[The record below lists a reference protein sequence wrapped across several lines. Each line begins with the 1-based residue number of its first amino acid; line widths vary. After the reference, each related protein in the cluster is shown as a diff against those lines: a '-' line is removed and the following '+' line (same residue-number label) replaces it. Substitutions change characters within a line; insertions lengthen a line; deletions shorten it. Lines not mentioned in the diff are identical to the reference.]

1 MITKNT
7 KTNTIDLICLSHLRW
22 GFVFQRPQHLMSR
35 FAKNRRVYFVEEP
48 IFEDR
53 DEAVM
58 RTIECPQTGV
68 KVVTPALPGSYRD
81 RDVQSVL
88 RGMLNAFVTEQKLQH
103 YVAWFYTPMALEYA
117 GDLTPEVTVYDC
129 MDELSLFRG
138 APARLCENEKE
149 LLRQADLVFTGGV
162 SLFEAK
168 CKSCGTN
175 IYPFPSG
182 VDVPHFAQARTIRKT
197 ASDQAHLPRPRI
209 GYAGVIDERIDLELI
224 DYISESRPD
233 WQVVMV
239 GPVVKIDPA
248 SLPQRANLHW
258 LGMKD
263 YRDLPTYFAGW
274 DAALLPFA
282 LNDATRF
289 ISPTKTPEYLAAGL
303 PVISTPIRDVVRP
316 YGDLGLARIAKT
328 AEEFVFAVEQSMTHG
343 LSMKWRERADSFLRT
358 LSWDETWGSMSSLI
372 DEVVVAKARRPAVMT
387 AGGGFTIA
395 SAEGGM
401 VRV

>member
-1 MITKNT
+1 
-7 KTNTIDLICLSHLRW
+7 
-22 GFVFQRPQHLMSR
+22 
-35 FAKNRRVYFVEEP
+35 
-48 IFEDR
+48 
-53 DEAVM
+53 
-58 RTIECPQTGV
+58 
-68 KVVTPALPGSYRD
+68 
-81 RDVQSVL
+81 
-88 RGMLNAFVTEQKLQH
+88 
-103 YVAWFYTPMALEYA
+103 
-117 GDLTPEVTVYDC
+117 
-129 MDELSLFRG
+129 
-138 APARLCENEKE
+138 
-149 LLRQADLVFTGGV
+149 
-162 SLFEAK
+162 
-168 CKSCGTN
+168 
-175 IYPFPSG
+175 